1 MEREPFS
8 LRYSAMATF
17 AATMK
22 LSIMS
27 SATVR
32 WLTAR
37 SFTPYFP
44 NKLHKQEL
52 VTYNKAA

>member
-1 MEREPFS
+1 